1 MSESEP
7 KNILVVDDDRD
18 LCRML
23 ERYLTVKGFAVD
35 QAYDGE
41 TALKLVPKKKYDL
54 IILDIMMPG
63 IDGYDVCGRLK
74 TQREYNHIPII
85 MLSAKSAEMDIVT
98 GFKTGADEYVTKP
111 FEIQK
116 LMKAVNET
124 MEKRR
129 RAREDLGV
137 KHEIKFEFESRYDY
151 LDKVNDLIS
160 QLFLRTDLA
169 PDEIWNLKLAMHE
182 LGINAI
188 EHGNKLDPS
197 KQVKV
202 FCALYS
208 EKLEFII
215 EDEGEGFDPSSIPD
229 PTAPEGIKRDRGRG
243 IYLVSQ
249 LVDEIE
255 YINGGSMAKMVR
267 HLNRPRRA
275 GAPIDPL

>member
-1 MSESEP
+1 MSEQ

-41 TALKLVPKKKYDL
+41 TALRLVPKKEYDL

-116 LMKAVNET
+116 LMKAINDT

-129 RAREDLGV
+129 RAREDLGI

-151 LDKVNDLIS
+151 LDKVNELIS

-188 EHGNKLDPS
+188 EHGNKLDPK

-202 FCALYS
+202 SCALYT
-208 EKLEFII
+208 EKLEFVI

-229 PTAPEGIKRDRGRG
+229 PTAPEGIRRDRGRG

-255 YINGGSMAKMVR
+255 YINGGCMAKMVR
-267 HLNRPRRA
+267 HLNKPRRA
-275 GAPIDPL
+275 GAPKGPQ